1 MSQYAEIINK
11 YGLHK
16 NVNDEL
22 LRKNGFNRN
31 GTFKCYVYKNIIQLI
46 IKIDIDEQW
55 WDYQIYNVDTQLI
68 YPPYYNRDGGRHL
81 EVEEIDSKVDK
92 IINEFVKVKILQK
105 IGE

>member
-11 YGLHK
+11 YELHK
-16 NVNDEL
+16 DVNDEL

-31 GTFKCYVYKNIIQLI
+31 GTYRCYVYKNIIQLI
-46 IKIDIDEQW
+46 IKIDIDEQC

-68 YPPYYNRDGGRHL
+68 YPPYYNRDSGKHL

-92 IINEFVKVKILQK
+92 VIKEFVKAKILQE
-105 IGE
+105 IGD